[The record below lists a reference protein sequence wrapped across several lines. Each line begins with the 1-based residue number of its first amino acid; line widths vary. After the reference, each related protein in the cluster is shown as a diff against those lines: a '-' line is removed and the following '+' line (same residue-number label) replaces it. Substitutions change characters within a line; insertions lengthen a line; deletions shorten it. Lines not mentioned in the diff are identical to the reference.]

1 VTNSTDSSNAAKA
14 FVENYSYPYWDFS
27 MDLIGTVLVTP
38 ADYLVTSVPNHYL
51 NGDCAVKAIIH
62 TYNKEESP
70 KWRTQIDV
78 GRESRR
84 FKKLVQRI
92 KQDLLLARKRDYRTM
107 YNARS
112 LKNLGLS
119 SPGAFVRGVKR

>member
-1 VTNSTDSSNAAKA
+1 
-14 FVENYSYPYWDFS
+14 
-27 MDLIGTVLVTP
+27 M
-38 ADYLVTSVPNHYL
+38 
-51 NGDCAVKAIIH
+51 
-62 TYNKEESP
+62 
-70 KWRTQIDV
+70 

-107 YNARS
+107 YNSRS

-119 SPGAFVRGVKR
+119 SPGAFVRGVKK